1 MTHAFDGNEFDTG
14 AFDTGEDTG
23 AGWPILV
30 DDTKSILAEDTQV
43 IEAE

>member
-1 MTHAFDGNEFDTG
+1 MTHAFDGVEFDKG

-23 AGWPILV
+23 AGWPVLAE
-30 DDTKSILAEDTQV
+30 DTKTILAEDTQH